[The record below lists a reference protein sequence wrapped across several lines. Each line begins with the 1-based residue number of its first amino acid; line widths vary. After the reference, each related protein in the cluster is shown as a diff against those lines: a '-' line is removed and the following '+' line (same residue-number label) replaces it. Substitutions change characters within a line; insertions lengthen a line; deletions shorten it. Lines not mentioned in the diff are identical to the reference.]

1 MNVSMVGDSRAALVS
16 SMAIFA
22 TPSSTVAVPTPPPP
36 PVPSSGYDL
45 PVQGLQTGHFDMIHV
60 TAIICLVG
68 SLLCAIATIVL
79 TLAANQWR
87 MSAFYAWTTGDRV
100 LIYMAVFDGLFNL
113 THMMDH
119 GLYLAQRDHVRPRQ
133 LCAFFGF
140 ALSVLVIAQNVLVC
154 FLALEAC
161 LMVFRLRPPNF
172 GRHDWRPLA
181 ASLGPGVLFSAV
193 AWALDKLGPSGAFC
207 YLDPIKGSLFL
218 MAFTTIF
225 LIGVGLFNL
234 VFYAVTV
241 IRLRVAD
248 QHNRKQ
254 LGSRTQLG
262 RSVNKTAWTCTYFIV
277 SFFAQWLPMILYGAW
292 AMRGHPPFEL
302 FMAVT
307 TFTNLGGF
315 FNLLLFSY
323 IRLKKRRAS
332 HLSRQNAVRKRAGQR
347 SVRAARAQ
355 VPIRRPAPAHGADQ
369 LRRLNGDSDTMES
382 LAYSK
387 VNACV

>member
-1 MNVSMVGDSRAALVS
+1 
-16 SMAIFA
+16 MAIIA
-22 TPSSTVAVPTPPPP
+22 PPQSTVASLTPPPQ
-36 PVPSSGYDL
+36 SSGYDL
-45 PVQGLQTGHFDMIHV
+45 PVQGLLTEDFEVIHV
-60 TAIICLVG
+60 TAIGCLVG

-87 MSAFYAWTTGDRV
+87 ISAFYAWTTGDRV
-100 LIYMAVFDGLFNL
+100 LIYMAVFDGFFNL

-172 GRHDWRPLA
+172 GCRDWRPLA
-181 ASLGPGVLFSAV
+181 ASIVPGLIFSGV

-207 YLDPIKGSLFL
+207 YLDPIKGRLFL

-234 VFYAVTV
+234 VFYSVTV
-241 IRLRVAD
+241 MRLHIAD
-248 QHNRKQ
+248 RTNRKQ

-292 AMRGHPPFEL
+292 SMRGQPPFQL

-307 TFTNLGGF
+307 TFTNLGGL
-315 FNLLLFSY
+315 FNLLLFGY
-323 IRLKKRRAS
+323 MRLKKRRS
-332 HLSRQNAVRKRAGQR
+332 SRLSRQNAVRKRVAQKAPRSARPPQR
-347 SVRAARAQ
+347 T
-355 VPIRRPAPAHGADQ
+355 RRPAPPHGV
-369 LRRLNGDSDTMES
+369 SF
-382 LAYSK
+382 
-387 VNACV
+387 